1 MKLSMRFLDIF
12 VLIITC
18 ALSLPIFSD
27 ILPAESD
34 TVPAIET
41 WSLEG
46 VRVSFR
52 PPEGKI
58 LMMLFWDTHSWSAD
72 RTAAWALDLYR
83 QYHEKGL
90 EVLGVCTDSLEDE
103 VMEYSERWKIPWPQ
117 VSNTDSPGVKRT
129 DEFNIARIPAAIV
142 VDSQG
147 NVLAHE
153 WILDKTGEILAKLL
167 GSDEG
172 LSPGSSTGVL
182 LSKRDWGAEQVVGS
196 PDTSEAGDFA
206 SAWASATPDGQEEWL
221 VLHYDK
227 PVIPQ
232 AVHVYESNHPGAVC
246 RVSVFTAEGREMN
259 VWSGEDPTPESESCG
274 VSEIPLR
281 LDYPIDT
288 VKIVIDSMNHEGCN
302 AIDAV
307 GLVDEAGKTHWAVDA
322 QASSSFADAIQCDSD
337 NNGYLY
343 PTDRSLVSFDRLT
356 GSQEAVSE
364 MKRTAHAAVGAEQ
377 SYRYHIKAF
386 IDGASVLAIHRN
398 TARWYHPK
406 PALAGLQSDNIF
418 PTYINGR
425 EWFPQWEDETRSGW
439 SSLETGLDPALPGKA
454 VQVSLKNPKVE
465 ATNCGC
471 EMNDKTFGFSGMIG
485 QAPKGAIYILQHPS
499 AENDYVLAIAFDDF
513 GLGGSNIYDCYV
525 NVRISEREMNGS
537 LAHSGSL

>member
-1 MKLSMRFLDIF
+1 MRFCITC
-12 VLIITC
+12 VLIIACTF
-18 ALSLPIFSD
+18 SLPTFSTA
-27 ILPAESD
+27 LPVEND
-34 TVPAIET
+34 TIPAIET
-41 WSLEG
+41 YSLEG

-72 RTAAWALDLYR
+72 RTAAWALELYR

-117 VSNTDSPGVKRT
+117 VSNAESIGVKWT
-129 DEFNIARIPAAIV
+129 DEFKIVKIPSAVV

-147 NVLAHE
+147 IVLSHD
-153 WILDKTGEILAKLL
+153 WILDKMGEMLAQILGL
-167 GSDEG
+167 DEG
-172 LSPGSSTGVL
+172 SSPGSSTDIP
-182 LSKRDWGAEQVVGS
+182 LSKRDWGAEQAVGS
-196 PDTSEAGDFA
+196 PDTPDAGDFA

-221 VLHYDK
+221 VLRYDK

-232 AVHVYESNHPGAVC
+232 AVRIFESYHPGEVC
-246 RVSVFTAEGREMN
+246 HLSVFTAEGREMD
-259 VWSGEDPTPESESCG
+259 VWNGEDPIPETESRG

-281 LDYPIDT
+281 LDSPIDT
-288 VKIVIDSMNHEGCN
+288 VKIVIDSMNHKGCN

-307 GLVDEAGKTHWAVDA
+307 GLVDEAGETHWAVDA
-322 QASSSFADAIQCDSD
+322 QASSSFADAIQFDSD

-343 PTDRSLVSFDRLT
+343 PTDRSLVSFDRLN
-356 GSQEAVSE
+356 GFQEAVSE
-364 MKRTAHAAVGAEQ
+364 MKRTADSSAETDR
-377 SYRYHIKAF
+377 SYRYHMKAF
-386 IDGASVLAIHRN
+386 IDGASVLANHRN

-406 PALAGLQSDNIF
+406 PALAGLQSDNIY

-425 EWFPQWEDETRSGW
+425 EWFPQWADESRSGW
-439 SSLETGLDPALPGKA
+439 SSLETGLYPALPGKD
-454 VQVSLKNPKVE
+454 VQISLKNPKVE

-513 GLGGSNIYDCYV
+513 GLGGSNIHDCYV
-525 NVRISEREMNGS
+525 NVRISERETNGP
-537 LAHSGSL
+537 LALSSRNDW